1 MQHIVNI
8 YEAKTNLS
16 KWIERALAGE
26 EVILAKSNKPLIVL
40 KPYAEEKPLQR
51 TPGLLRGKLNMRD
64 DFDEEDPEILRMFG
78 MID

>member
-40 KPYAEEKPLQR
+40 KPYAEPPKHR
-51 TPGLLRGKLNMRD
+51 VPGLLRGKLNMRD
-64 DFDEEDPEILRMFG
+64 DFDDEDPEILRMFG
-78 MID
+78 IID

>member
-40 KPYAEEKPLQR
+40 KPYAEPPKFR
-51 TPGLLRGKLNMRD
+51 TPGLLRGQMPIADNFND
-64 DFDEEDPEILRMFG
+64 EDPEILRLFG
-78 MID
+78 IEK